1 MKKTVLITGGNAG
14 IGFETARMLASKGYD
29 VVISARSDAKAQ
41 EALKALASAGH
52 PAIGAIV
59 MELSDPASVRAAAAD
74 FTVRFGRLD
83 VLINNA
89 GGYYSDL
96 VLNSAGV
103 EMVLAANHLGPF
115 LLTRSLMP
123 LLQLSTDA
131 RVINVASIAHKD
143 TRTFD
148 FDDINYQRQ
157 RYTGWGS
164 YSRSK
169 FCNILMARELAAR
182 FGSQGLMA
190 FSLHPGGVRT
200 QIAEKNSNWFTALG
214 WRIAKPFFI
223 TAEQGALTSVHL
235 ASAPREELLPHNGQY
250 FYRSRRV
257 NSNRPSQDMAL
268 AARLWD
274 WSEKMCLLTQ

>member
-1 MKKTVLITGGNAG
+1 MKRTVLITGGNAG
-14 IGFETARMLASKGYD
+14 IGYETARMLAAKGYD
-29 VVISARSDAKAQ
+29 VIISARSKAKA
-41 EALKALASAGH
+41 EKALSALSATGH
-52 PAIGAIV
+52 PAAGAVV
-59 MELSDPASVRAAAAD
+59 MELGDPASVRAAAAD
-74 FTVRFGRLD
+74 LAARFGKLD

-96 VLNSAGV
+96 ELNEAGV
-103 EMVLAANHLGPF
+103 EMVLASNHLGPF
-115 LLTRSLMP
+115 LLTQLLMP
-123 LLQLSTDA
+123 LLLQSTDA

-143 TRTFD
+143 TRSFD
-148 FDDINYQRQ
+148 FDDINYQRS

-169 FCNILMARELAAR
+169 FCNILMARELAVR
-182 FGSQGLMA
+182 FGSKGLMA

-235 ASAPREELLPHNGQY
+235 ASAPKAELLPLNGQY
-250 FYRSRRV
+250 FYRCRKV
-257 NSNRPSQDMAL
+257 NSNRPSQDMDL

-274 WSEKMCLLTQ
+274 WSEKICLPTQ

>member
-1 MKKTVLITGGNAG
+1 MKRTVLITGGNAG
-14 IGFETARMLASKGYD
+14 IGYETARMLAATGYD
-29 VVISARSDAKAQ
+29 VVITARSKAKAEQ
-41 EALKALASAGH
+41 ALKALAATGH
-52 PAIGAIV
+52 PVKGAVV
-59 MELSDPASVRAAAAD
+59 MELSDPASVREAAAEYSS
-74 FTVRFGRLD
+74 RFGKLD

-96 VLNSAGV
+96 ELNSAGL

-115 LLTRSLMP
+115 LFTQLLMP
-123 LLQLSTDA
+123 LLQKSADA

-143 TRTFD
+143 TRTID
-148 FDDINYQRQ
+148 FDDINYQRS

-182 FGSQGLMA
+182 FGPQGMMA

-214 WRIAKPFFI
+214 WRLAKPFFI

-235 ASAPREELLPHNGQY
+235 AIAPKDELLPHNGQY
-250 FYRSRRV
+250 FYRSRKV
-257 NSNRPSQDMAL
+257 NSNRPSQDMTL

-274 WSEKMCLLTQ
+274 WSEKMCIPTQ